1 MNGIRIQTGRRDQ
14 SNEGR
19 DLVERCD
26 GYRAFPGY
34 SNFKC
39 PCCGSGALAKFGN
52 SGREAPEVSCV
63 GGCSGP
69 QVLEAAGRRPA
80 RTPQAIQPR
89 PEWQMSDRERAQAR
103 TQASRPERG
112 RGTSWPSTEYE
123 LARLRARAE
132 AEAVFDAEQSGTD
145 LQPILSSLVDAEP
158 VPDPSIL
165 RLPDRTCL
173 LRRGWVH
180 LFHGKPYCGKTPLTY
195 LAVVEV
201 AQAGGHVLLVDYE
214 MGASGAKALL
224 IELGLTEDQIRDHV
238 LYAYSPRRWSQA
250 QRDGLVAEVEARVPD
265 LVVIDSLSRSMATEG
280 LNQNDATETD
290 VWFHSLPSW
299 AADQFGSAVMLI
311 DHTNRADGPHP
322 SGSIQK
328 TAAPQFHVW
337 VQNVRSFSREHE
349 DGSSLL
355 TVQKDRSGQRPL
367 GRPVAELRTT
377 LGGSFTLRAVDASA
391 KPASGDEV
399 EVDLGAVPYSQQ
411 IRIDVLDMLRRA
423 GAEGITKTKVT
434 DPSDNG
440 DGGGAYARDRR
451 KALDWLEKQGQAS
464 WKKEPGT
471 SRGQRWWA
479 AEFAPGDDDE

>member
-1 MNGIRIQTGRRDQ
+1 MNPTYLTKKGGGSDVLNVRA
-14 SNEGR
+14 
-19 DLVERCD
+19 LVERLP
-26 GYRAFPGY
+26 GHRSFPGY
-34 SNFKC
+34 SQFKC
-39 PCCGSGALAKFGN
+39 PCCGTSGLAQFDD
-52 SGREAPEVSCV
+52 RADTAVV
-63 GGCSGP
+63 DCSGDCSQLAILTKAEQLP
-69 QVLEAAGRRPA
+69 APRVGTTRAPVGRPWSDYEAASRSSSQRPTASGLRPGVQRRLDYLRDDEEA
-80 RTPQAIQPR
+80 KAI
-89 PEWQMSDRERAQAR
+89 
-103 TQASRPERG
+103 
-112 RGTSWPSTEYE
+112 
-123 LARLRARAE
+123 
-132 AEAVFDAEQSGTD
+132 FDAEQGGTE

-158 VPDPSIL
+158 VSDPSIL
-165 RLPDRTCL
+165 RLPDGTHL

-224 IELGLTEDQIRDHV
+224 IELGLMEDQIRDHV
-238 LYAYSPRRWSQA
+238 LYAYNPRRWTQT

-349 DGSSLL
+349 DGCSLL

-377 LGGSFTLRAVDASA
+377 LGGSFTLRAVNAPA

-399 EVDLGAVPYSQQ
+399 EVDFGAVPYSQQ
-411 IRIDVLDMLRRA
+411 VRIDVLDMLRQA

-440 DGGGAYARDRR
+440 DGGGAYAKDRR